1 MQFDSG
7 AYENAFLRKISFLHF
22 IYLILLGYIDYG
34 MNHTDL
40 SSVLHENIPLLC
52 LCMSLIPFFLELSI
66 FYRAYLFGNVGH
78 IQ

>member
-40 SSVLHENIPLLC
+40 SSVLHENIPLL
-52 LCMSLIPFFLELSI
+52 FL
-66 FYRAYLFGNVGH
+66 
-78 IQ
+78 